1 MRAAM
6 KRQGILWELRGII
19 NPAEAVGWIKV
30 SRMAFWRWMPDRW
43 LKEKEFP
50 RLELKKRGCFRQQG
64 LES

>member
-43 LKEKEFP
+43 LKERRNFP
-50 RLELKKRGCFRQQG
+50 DW
-64 LES
+64 S